1 MIDRLKDP
9 VFFIGFPRS
18 GTTIIFEAFVRNP
31 EFGWLA
37 NYAEMWPRAI
47 AANILCRL
55 LDNRLVCFRGRKK
68 QYGSVRFGN
77 RLLPQPVEAY
87 AFWDHYTGI
96 DFSHDYLIGQKADK
110 TGCRAVREALQK
122 TMWYQNKMRFT
133 TKLTG
138 PGRIGYLR
146 SIFPDA
152 RFVHVIR
159 DGRAVVESLFR
170 VEFWHAQGGMEA
182 PFWNNGLDAASLA
195 DWEQSA
201 RDPLVLAAHQ
211 WKRIIE
217 ITRDE
222 SRKLSAAHYVELK
235 YEDFVKSPHTAIS
248 ELQLWAGAQR
258 NAMEFNV
265 EKNVARLG
273 DMNKKHLEVFS
284 GDQIATMNRVMSTL
298 LAQLDYPIY

>member
-9 VFFIGFPRS
+9 IFFIGFPRS

-37 NYAEMWPRAI
+37 NYSEMWPGAI

-55 LDNRLVCFRGRKK
+55 LDNRLVRLRGRKK

-96 DFSHDYLIGQKADK
+96 NFSHDYLMGQKADK
-110 TGCRAVREALQK
+110 ATCRIVREALQK
-122 TMWYQNKMRFT
+122 TMWYQNKTRFT

-138 PGRIGYLR
+138 PGRIGYLL

-159 DGRAVVESLFR
+159 DGRAVVESLLR
-170 VEFWHAQGGMEA
+170 VDFWHAQGGMEA
-182 PFWNNGLDAASLA
+182 PFWTNGLDAASLA
-195 DWEQSA
+195 DWEQSD
-201 RDPLVLAAHQ
+201 RDPIVLAAHQ

-217 ITRDE
+217 TTRDE
-222 SRKLSAAHYVELK
+222 SSNLNEKQYSELK
-235 YEDFVKSPHTAIS
+235 YEDFVKSPQTAIS
-248 ELQLWAGAQR
+248 ELLLWAGNER
-258 NAMEFNV
+258 NAMELEA
-265 EKNVARLG
+265 EKSGAGLG
-273 DMNKKHLEVFS
+273 DMNRKYLDIFS
-284 GDQIATMNRVMSTL
+284 RKQIATLNRIMGTL
-298 LAQLDYPIY
+298 LVQLDYSL